1 MHSFRKQLVAIGAAV
16 LLLAGCAGAGD
27 KTGEFIDDAA
37 ITTKVKA
44 AFAKDKDVSAMAVH
58 VDTDKGV
65 VRLSGDVKSN
75 AERIKAE
82 RLARDVA
89 GVRAVTNNL
98 RVKSN

>member
-1 MHSFRKQLVAIGAAV
+1 MYSFRKQFVAVGAAV
-16 LLLAGCAGAGD
+16 LLLAGCAGAGT
-27 KTGEFIDDAA
+27 KTGEVVDDAA

-65 VRLSGDVKSN
+65 VRLSGDVKSST
-75 AERIKAE
+75 EKVKAE
-82 RLARDVA
+82 RLARDVE

-98 RVKSN
+98 TVKAN